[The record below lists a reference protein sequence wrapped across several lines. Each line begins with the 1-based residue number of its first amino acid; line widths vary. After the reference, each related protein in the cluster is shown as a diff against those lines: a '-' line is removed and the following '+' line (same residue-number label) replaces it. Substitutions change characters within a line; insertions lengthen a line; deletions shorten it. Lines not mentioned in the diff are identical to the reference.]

1 MMNREILISIDEQEK
16 RVAVLEHGRLE
27 EFFIERSSHRHIAG
41 NVYKGRVA
49 QVVKGMEAAFV
60 DIGLGK
66 NGFLYIQE
74 FLPATLKDD
83 DYSLEPAES
92 LKETKGSKQSQ
103 KGQKKEHVTIENLLR
118 KGQEV
123 LVQVVKEPFGTKGC
137 RLSSQIS
144 LPGRFLVLM
153 PYSKNIGISKK
164 ITNDKERLRLRNLL
178 KEIGLSKDMGC
189 IIRTQAMGLGK
200 REFVRELKYLMRL
213 WQNIKVKASRKNAPS
228 LIHEEYDLVLR
239 TARDF
244 FSEDMEKVV
253 IDKKDDYKRVLNF
266 IKVLAPQ
273 LRRRLNLHKE
283 KMDLFDKYDVDKQS
297 EEIFAR
303 EVPLKKGG
311 YIVIEPTEALTS
323 IDVNSGSFVYSDRL
337 EETAYLTNMEAAK
350 EIARQLRLRDLAGII
365 VIDFIDMGKSSHQ
378 KKVLH
383 VLEKEMEK
391 DKARFTIYPFSALGV
406 VQIAR
411 QRIRRK
417 LESIFF
423 QSCPECKGRGRIKS
437 SESIAIK
444 ALREIRKYLVAHKKR
459 YLEVNVHPKV
469 AMRLLNEDRG
479 AITSLEK
486 RMWVKIAV
494 LTDEH
499 LGIEEVRFL

>member
-1 MMNREILISIDEQEK
+1 MSRDILITTDEQEK
-16 RVAVLEHGRLE
+16 RVALVENNRLE
-27 EFFIERSSHRHIAG
+27 EFFIDRATHKHIAG

-74 FLPATLKDD
+74 FLPASLKNDE
-83 DYSLEPAES
+83 YSLEPATEVLS
-92 LKETKGSKQSQ
+92 DANKAVPVPH
-103 KGQKKEHVTIENLLR
+103 KKEHVSIDSLLR

-164 ITNDKERLRLRNLL
+164 ITNEKERLRLRTLL
-178 KEIGLSKDMGC
+178 KEIGLPKEMGC

-200 REFVRELKYLMRL
+200 REFVRELQYLLRL
-213 WQNIKVKASRKNAPS
+213 WNNIRVKSSRKKAPA

-244 FSEDMEKVV
+244 FSDDIEKLIV
-253 IDKKDDYKRVLNF
+253 DTHDDYKRVLNF
-266 IKVLAPQ
+266 IKILAPQ
-273 LRRRLNLHKE
+273 LKRKLRLHKE
-283 KMDLFDKYDVDKQS
+283 KMSLFDKYDIDKQS
-297 EEIFAR
+297 EEILAR
-303 EVPLKKGG
+303 EVSLKKGG
-311 YIVIEPTEALTS
+311 YIIIEPTEALIS
-323 IDVNSGSFVYSDRL
+323 IDVNSGSFVNQDRL
-337 EETAYLTNMEAAK
+337 EETAFLTNMEAAK
-350 EIARQLRLRDLAGII
+350 EIARQIRLRDLAGII
-365 VIDFIDMGKSSHQ
+365 VIDFIDMSRNAHQ
-378 KKVLH
+378 KKVLQL
-383 VLEKEMEK
+383 LEKEMEQ
-391 DKARFTIYPFSALGV
+391 DKARVTIYPFSQLGI

-423 QSCPECKGRGRIKS
+423 QTCSACDGRGRIKS
-437 SESIAIK
+437 AETIAIK
-444 ALREIRKYLVAHKKR
+444 ALREIKKYLIGQKKR
-459 YLEVNVHPKV
+459 YLEVNVHPAI
-469 AMRLLNEDRG
+469 AMRLLNEERG

-486 RMWVKIAV
+486 KMWVKIAI

-499 LGIEEVRFL
+499 LGIEEVKFL